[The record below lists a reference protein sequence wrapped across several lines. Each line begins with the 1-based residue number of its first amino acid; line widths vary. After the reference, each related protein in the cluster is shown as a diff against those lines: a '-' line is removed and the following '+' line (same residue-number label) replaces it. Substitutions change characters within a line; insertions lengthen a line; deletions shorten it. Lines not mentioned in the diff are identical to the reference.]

1 MIVTKA
7 SYTDDDIDENVVN
20 TNGNG
25 VEKVTE
31 VHNGITY
38 VDPVMFDSVKA
49 KPEWE
54 DVDENAYPLQDAE
67 VMKSLTMRSGFAGSE
82 EAL

>member
-1 MIVTKA
+1 MSKA
-7 SYTDDDIDENVVN
+7 TYTDGDIDENVVN

-25 VEKVTE
+25 VGGVSE
-31 VHNGITY
+31 VRNGITY

-54 DVDENAYPLQDAE
+54 DADDNAYPLQDAE
-67 VMKSLTMRSGFAGSE
+67 VMKSLTMRSGSTGSE
-82 EAL
+82 RAL